1 MWHGVYVGV
10 DFTQVWRGGFR
21 LLQMLYREVDDSA
34 TNLNGLVVT
43 WQKRGPLLDENE
55 SSKLALVILK
65 KEFALFKLD
74 FGVTSADRN
83 VINAQV
89 TFMATAQLENCF
101 V

>member
-1 MWHGVYVGV
+1 
-10 DFTQVWRGGFR
+10 
-21 LLQMLYREVDDSA
+21 MLYREVDDSA

-65 KEFALFKLD
+65 EEFALFKLN